1 MHSVHFQEQGLE
13 ITGMDNSSLALKIC
27 MEKGMNNTL
36 ISDMLHLD
44 DSIIHNLD
52 SIFMWGNNFGLLQNQ
67 TLARRFFKNCLKMRN
82 ENAIILVETIN
93 PYGKAF
99 FMDDDLSFIAENKL
113 NDRLGGQIRVR
124 VRYRFYTLERL
135 SFCLKRGIE

>member
-1 MHSVHFQEQGLE
+1 
-13 ITGMDNSSLALKIC
+13 

-36 ISDMLHLD
+36 ISDVLHLD

-67 TLARRFFKNCLKMRN
+67 TLSRIFFKNYLKMRN

-99 FMDDDLSFIAENKL
+99 LWMMTS
-113 NDRLGGQIRVR
+113 
-124 VRYRFYTLERL
+124 
-135 SFCLKRGIE
+135 